1 VKSLFKILPVFA
13 FVCPAFV
20 SYADSSNPPIY
31 ENFIKVGKKT
41 YELEGLP
48 CTQLGGAKQES
59 NILVFD
65 AVNDDLEYRLAVSL
79 MTRGKDII
87 AGNYNLMVAEDRDYL
102 ATITFYKEDLVYISG
117 AMDATI
123 DYQKDT
129 LHVLNGQSIGLEDSM
144 AEVAPI
150 VVSFK
155 LECIFE

>member
-1 VKSLFKILPVFA
+1 MKSLFKILPVFA
-13 FVCPAFV
+13 FVYPAFV
-20 SYADSSNPPIY
+20 TSADLSNPPPY

-48 CTQLGGAKQES
+48 CTQLGGANEES

-87 AGNYNLMVAEDRDYL
+87 AGDYHLMVAEDRDYL
-102 ATITFYKEDLVYISG
+102 ATITFYKEDLVYITG
-117 AMDATI
+117 AMEATI

-129 LHVLNGQSIGLEDSM
+129 LHVLYGQSIGLEDSM
-144 AEVAPI
+144 AEAAPI

-155 LECIFE
+155 LECNIE